1 MNTLCKQLKGITFP
15 LAAIDG
21 FTPPPIKANF
31 AMTRAFSAQG
41 VNSFLQ
47 AAKLMIAYEEANLNN
62 TSLYLDEQMPAV
74 QLLFRRRSIIR

>member
-1 MNTLCKQLKGITFP
+1 
-15 LAAIDG
+15 
-21 FTPPPIKANF
+21 
-31 AMTRAFSAQG
+31 MTRAFSAQG

-47 AAKLMIAYEEANLNN
+47 AAKLMIAYEEVNLNN